1 MNINDLIKK
10 LEYIVLEKLEFEGM
24 YLGNPFDHATGK
36 GDKYP
41 NVWLE
46 TPILTS
52 YSITGKNTKEFN
64 ISLDFLYIP
73 KLDNIPDE
81 FNFMSHAEEKLD
93 LFLQYLRKDPDL
105 SIVSASGLTIKSV
118 NADLAAGI
126 RLDLRITTGRYCPIE
141 CITYTNPT
149 CNG

>member
-73 KLDNIPDE
+73 KLDNVPDE

-126 RLDLRITTGRYCPIE
+126 RLDLRITTGRYCPEE
-141 CITYTNPT
+141 CITYNNPT
-149 CNG
+149 C